1 MSLSP
6 ASWSCARCGAGVI
19 GIPPEHSL
27 CEDCVAVLEA
37 QITASDCQTCG
48 GPVCADCGQRIALAV
63 PVPWPMT
70 IHIVNPLP
78 AERVTGDGG

>member
-1 MSLSP
+1 
-6 ASWSCARCGAGVI
+6 
-19 GIPPEHSL
+19 
-27 CEDCVAVLEA
+27 VAILEA